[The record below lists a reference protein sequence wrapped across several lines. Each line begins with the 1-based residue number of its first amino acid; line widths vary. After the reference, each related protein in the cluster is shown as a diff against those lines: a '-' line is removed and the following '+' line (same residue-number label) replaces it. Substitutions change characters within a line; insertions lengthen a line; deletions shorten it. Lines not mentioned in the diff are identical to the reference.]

1 MLKRTIKNLI
11 FLWNKVFCQ
20 FLFVIMAV
28 QIKYSAFVKAQEI
41 FYDNHCHRKLFNLE
55 DSELQFFFASFDGL
69 VLEHCQTRLFS
80 KSEYK
85 KRLTERLVVK
95 RYLKLSKIWKLLTS
109 REKNE
114 FLMELG
120 NREISVIVT
129 QTIRSN
135 SNW

>member
-1 MLKRTIKNLI
+1 
-11 FLWNKVFCQ
+11 
-20 FLFVIMAV
+20 MAV
-28 QIKYSAFVKAQEI
+28 QIKYSAIVKAQEI
-41 FYDNHCHRKLFNLE
+41 FYDKHCHQKLFNLE
-55 DSELQFFFASFDGL
+55 DSELQFFFASFDDL

-80 KSEYK
+80 KSEFQ

-95 RYLKLSKIWKLLTS
+95 RYLKLSKIWKLLTR
-109 REKNE
+109 REKIE

-129 QTIRSN
+129 QTIHSN